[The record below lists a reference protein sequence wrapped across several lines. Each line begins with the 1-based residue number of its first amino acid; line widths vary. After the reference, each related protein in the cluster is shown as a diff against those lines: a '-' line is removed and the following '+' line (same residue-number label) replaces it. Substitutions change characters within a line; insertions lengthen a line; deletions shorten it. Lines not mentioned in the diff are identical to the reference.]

1 MLPTCRIT
9 SNSFRHHPLQ
19 ISVSPFSIHSS
30 SLAWS
35 LCSPAQDLVV
45 LVLRWDSTLP
55 LRRFVFWERA
65 GTFLLLRL
73 FSYRELHM
81 SQQLPFL
88 PRYRIL
94 SGPCCY

>member
-1 MLPTCRIT
+1 MLPTCRIIG
-9 SNSFRHHPLQ
+9 SLFRHHPLQ
-19 ISVSPFSIHSS
+19 TSDSPFSIHSS

-35 LCSPAQDLVV
+35 LCSPAQDLGVPA
-45 LVLRWDSTLP
+45 LRWDSTPP
-55 LRRFVFWERA
+55 LRRFVFWGRA

-73 FSYRELHM
+73 YSYRELLM

-94 SGPCCY
+94 SGTCC